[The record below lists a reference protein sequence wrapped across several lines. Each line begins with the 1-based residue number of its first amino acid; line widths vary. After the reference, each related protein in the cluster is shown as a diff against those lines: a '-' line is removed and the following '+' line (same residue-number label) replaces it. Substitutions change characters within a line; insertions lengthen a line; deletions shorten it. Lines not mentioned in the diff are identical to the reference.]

1 MTNDNKAT
9 WIGAILAALI
19 VAQTFFND
27 AGFEFDKDWYKLAVA
42 VLIAALGYLT
52 NKKQLM
58 K

>member
-1 MTNDNKAT
+1 MTNDNKASL
-9 WIGAILAALI
+9 IGALLAALI

-27 AGFEFDKDWYKLAVA
+27 QGFNFHDDWYKLGVA
-42 VLIAALGYLT
+42 ALIAALGVIT